1 MRDPVPLDIILW
13 LDGDQMLHFPYGSLT
28 CLESWYR
35 LSAGSSELRV
45 GC

>member
-1 MRDPVPLDIILW
+1 MRDPVSLDIILW